1 MLINKRETTGLNHLN
16 DSQTFIEYSN
26 DMDDI
31 YKNTEEFN
39 QNKKHKIFLVFD
51 IMIADIFS
59 NKKI

>member
-1 MLINKRETTGLNHLN
+1 MLIYKRGTTGLNHLN

-39 QNKKHKIFLVFD
+39 RNKKHKIFLVFD